1 MLEAQSAFAG
11 KVRTEVILPV
21 DADVAMDQIFM
32 EIASGLVEI
41 VSLEDVHLDNA
52 RTLVRKYGYLRRM
65 KTLDAIQLALALDM
79 HRTGELDVFVAA
91 DKLLAELAA
100 FEGLTVEDPENTP

>member
-1 MLEAQSAFAG
+1 
-11 KVRTEVILPV
+11 
-21 DADVAMDQIFM
+21 MDQIFM
-32 EIASGLVEI
+32 EIASGLVGI

-79 HRTGELDVFVAA
+79 RRSGDLDVFVAA

-100 FEGLTVEDPENTP
+100 FEGLTVEDPEITP